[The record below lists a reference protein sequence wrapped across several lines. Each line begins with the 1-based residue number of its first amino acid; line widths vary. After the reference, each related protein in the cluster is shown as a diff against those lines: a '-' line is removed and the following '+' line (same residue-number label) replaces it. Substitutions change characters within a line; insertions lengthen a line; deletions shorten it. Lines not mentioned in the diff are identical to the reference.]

1 MAWHLGPFSIFLLK
15 LSQLKAKSLSQL
27 CNLLQTR
34 FLSYV
39 QASDL
44 IEILTW
50 DSTLLSIL
58 FKHLYLTK

>member
-34 FLSYV
+34 FQSYV

-50 DSTLLSIL
+50 DSTLL
-58 FKHLYLTK
+58 